1 MRTTRCS
8 IISVGIAVAAAGCTT
23 FTPHSATRR
32 AAPDSRPASEEQ
44 EKVAEPPSASEP
56 VSAEEEESVATE
68 SAAEGADEEE
78 SVAETEDAEGRTVA
92 SVCEALCARVDERC
106 SKDSARQCRGQCKIY
121 VEKSKGC
128 EAEYR
133 AALDCQAG
141 AAQKELCGNVAAANC
156 LDEFRDIKR
165 CQRGEKTSASDASA
179 PASGSGLPAGWKMIT
194 DDQLGFKIG
203 LPASAAL
210 DRDAERRTWSAT
222 VGDVEYVVAQLPS
235 PNKPITSQVLL
246 KLVIDYVGYR
256 CQKNLKLHGQFEIG
270 DEVAIRYD
278 TVCRDGTE
286 WHGMLRVR
294 PDQAKSTAYHAKSGA
309 EGVLEPFIYSY
320 KRL

>member
-1 MRTTRCS
+1 LA
-8 IISVGIAVAAAGCTT
+8 GIAAAAAACTT
-23 FTPHSATRR
+23 FTPRSATRQ
-32 AAPDSRPASEEQ
+32 AAP
-44 EKVAEPPSASEP
+44 EPKSASEP
-56 VSAEEEESVATE
+56 EEEAEIESESALGPVDAEEESAPVESGAEAVEEGPPGEQTESV
-68 SAAEGADEEE
+68 EGP
-78 SVAETEDAEGRTVA
+78 TVA
-92 SVCEALCARVDERC
+92 SVCEALCSRVDERC

-121 VEKSKGC
+121 VDKSKGC

-165 CQRGEKTSASDASA
+165 CQRGEKTSASAASA
-179 PASGSGLPAGWKMIT
+179 SSSGSGLPAGWKVFT

-210 DRDAERRTWSAT
+210 DRNAERRTWRAT
-222 VGDVEYVVAQLPS
+222 EGDVEYVVAQLPS
-235 PNKPITSQVLL
+235 PNQAITSKVLL

-294 PDQAKSTAYHAKSGA
+294 PDQAKSTAYHAPAGA

-320 KRL
+320 KRQ